1 MSERGARLRGKVRH
15 SNRLP
20 SSSDLPA
27 RLLASPL
34 GSLVTRPWFDRA
46 VLQIGLGAYLP
57 LSRAWAAASVAEG
70 KLDRFLAELPL
81 RSLPPR
87 LEPGVRRVL
96 PRVALLR
103 DAHDEVVRQWE
114 CAFFGAADVPAERL
128 VAIECAR
135 REASD
140 AFMRTRL
147 AFLPLRL
154 RGGLPAARFMI
165 PDRAAVEDRH
175 GARLAEIP
183 AAYLPPEPLPAVQES
198 RRVAGPRGIE
208 YWLRFPSGDPA
219 VGETAWAHV
228 FEPED
233 IKDPPSLVY
242 AHGLAVEAESFD
254 GVVEDSPDIVKE
266 GVRLVRIEA
275 PWHNRRRAPGRY
287 GGEPFMAAPPLAP
300 LDLFAAEV
308 RELAVLIAW
317 CRQNSGARVAV
328 GGTSL
333 GALASQLVASHCRF
347 WPAACRPDVL
357 FLATTTDDVG
367 SLSFDS
373 SIARLIGVPAA
384 IAAAGWTRA
393 MFDRWRP
400 LADPVGDPPLAH
412 EDIIMIL
419 GRTDDVTPFS
429 RGLALARRWHI
440 PEQNLFLRPAGH
452 FSAAL
457 DLVRDQAP
465 LHRLAERLFEGS
477 AHKRQA
483 PAHRARK
490 PARVRRFRRSPRA

>member
-1 MSERGARLRGKVRH
+1 MRH
-15 SNRLP
+15 SDRLP
-20 SSSDLPA
+20 SSSDLPT

-46 VLQIGLGAYLP
+46 VLQIGLSAYLP

-70 KLDRFLAELPL
+70 SLDRFLAELPL
-81 RSLPPR
+81 RAISPR
-87 LEPGVRRVL
+87 LEPSLRRAL
-96 PRVALLR
+96 PRVAVLR
-103 DAHDEVVRQWE
+103 DAHDEATRQWE
-114 CAFFGAADVPAERL
+114 RAFFGAHDVPAERL

-140 AFMRTRL
+140 AFMRARL

-154 RGGLPAARFMI
+154 RGVLPAARFAI
-165 PDRAAVEDRH
+165 SDRVAVEDRH
-175 GARLAEIP
+175 GERLADIP
-183 AAYLPPEPLPAVQES
+183 AAYLPPEPLPAIAES
-198 RRVAGPRGIE
+198 RRVVGPRGIE

-228 FEPED
+228 FEPEG
-233 IKDPPSLVY
+233 IKDPPSIVY

-254 GVVEDSPDIVKE
+254 GVVEDSPDIVRQ

-287 GGEPFMAAPPLAP
+287 GGEPFLATPPMAP

-317 CRQNSGARVAV
+317 CRQNGSARVAV

-333 GALASQLVASHCRF
+333 GALASQLVATHCRF

-357 FLATTTDDVG
+357 FLATTTEDVG

-373 SIARLIGVPAA
+373 SIARLVRLPAA
-384 IAAAGWTRA
+384 MAAAGWTRELC
-393 MFDRWRP
+393 DRYRP
-400 LADPVGDPPLAH
+400 LADPVGDPPLAR

-419 GRTDDVTPFS
+419 GRTDDVTPFPQ
-429 RGLALARRWHI
+429 GLALARRWRI
-440 PEQNLFLRPAGH
+440 PAENLFLSQAGH

-457 DLVRDQAP
+457 ELVRDQAP

-477 AHKRQA
+477 GVKHQQA
-483 PAHRARK
+483 PKRRRAR
-490 PARVRRFRRSPRA
+490 R